1 MRKTIAGLFTTV
13 DGVVDVGA
21 QFVGGYMDDEVSQD
35 MAVQAAGR
43 DTILLGRHT
52 YEEMS
57 GYWPAQ
63 SADNPIA
70 AEMNGKPKLVVS
82 TTRHSVEE
90 WQNSTLIKGDP
101 VEELNRLKREHGKNI
116 FIVGSLTLA
125 ESLLR
130 AGVVDEVYLLVF
142 PVVLGKG
149 RRLFEGDGDPVS
161 LTLTESHAFS
171 NGVIKNV
178 YTPAGR

>member
-1 MRKTIAGLFTTV
+1 LDRTWPP
-13 DGVVDVGA
+13 
-21 QFVGGYMDDEVSQD
+21 
-35 MAVQAAGR
+35 QAAGR
-43 DTILLGRHT
+43 GAILLGRHT

-57 GYWPAQ
+57 SYWPAQ

-82 TTRHSVEE
+82 TTLDTVEE
-90 WQNSTLIKGDP
+90 WQNSILIKGDP
-101 VEELNRLKREHGKNI
+101 VAELNRLKQEPGKNI

-130 AGVVDEVYLLVF
+130 AGVVDEVYLLVL
-142 PVVLGKG
+142 PIVVGKG
-149 RRLFEGDGDPVS
+149 RRLFEGDGNPVP